1 MRTFQPANPYKSY
14 RQIATQTAP
23 PGQLVLMLF
32 DGALK
37 SLDCALAGFANPD
50 FAERNLAVHNHLQRA
65 TDIIRELNNSLDMD
79 AGGQLALTLRGLYG
93 YFEQRITT
101 SNFRKNADG
110 VNEVI
115 PMIKDLRDSWSSMLV
130 RSTDDISAA
139 TSLETNRVAAP
150 RFAV

>member
-1 MRTFQPANPYKSY
+1 MRTLQPANPYKSY

-50 FAERNLAVHNHLQRA
+50 FAERNLTVHNNLQRA
-65 TDIIRELNNSLDMD
+65 TDIIRELNSSLDME
-79 AGGQLALTLRGLYG
+79 AGGQLAATLRGLYG

-101 SNFRKNADG
+101 SNFRKEAHG
-110 VNEVI
+110 VNEVL
-115 PMIKDLRDSWSSMLV
+115 PMIKELRDSWSSMLI
-130 RSTDDISAA
+130 RSSEDVSAA
-139 TSLETNRVAAP
+139 TSAETNRLTAAH
-150 RFAV
+150 FAV